1 MDSEFLDH
9 EIRMAAFEH
18 LRDLVRLHERLNWQ
32 VIEKGF
38 WFNGEKVHFATRPK
52 GIFKPRQMTHLLS
65 IRTVVPRPGRG
76 IWYHDQ
82 ERVHGQIFDAQD
94 VVDYAFSGTNPLD
107 SDNQLLLN
115 AYKNDIAII
124 YFIGVAP
131 GVYEACFPSFI
142 SGWDANESCAYVG
155 FGQLDRDRPVK
166 PENAVDR
173 RYSMGKVKRRLHQSR
188 FREMVMTAYGCR
200 CALSGLPETG
210 LLDAAHIVPDV
221 DERLGQPL
229 VRNGILLSKLHHA
242 AFDKHL
248 IGIDPMFRVHVS
260 EQLFDQS
267 DGPMLG
273 ALKSLR
279 DKEILL
285 PDNHADWPDRERLAQ
300 RFETF
305 REAA

>member
-1 MDSEFLDH
+1 MNPEFLDH
-9 EIRMAAFEH
+9 QIRMAVLEH
-18 LRDLVRLHERLNWQ
+18 LRDLMRLHERLNWQ

-38 WFNGEKVHFATRPK
+38 WFNGEKFHFATRPR

-65 IRTVVPRPGRG
+65 IKTVVPRPGRG

-82 ERVHGQIFDAQD
+82 ERVHGQIFDAQE
-94 VVDYAFSGTNPLD
+94 VVDYAFSGTNPLNP
-107 SDNQLLLN
+107 DNQLLLDACEN
-115 AYKNDIAII
+115 RIPII
-124 YFIGVAP
+124 YFIGTAP
-131 GVYEACFPSFI
+131 GVYEACFPTFI
-142 SGWDANESCAYVG
+142 SGWDANESRAYVA
-155 FGQLDRDRPVK
+155 FGRLDRDRLVK

-173 RYSMGKVKRRLHQSR
+173 RYSMGRVKQRLHQSR
-188 FREMVMTAYGCR
+188 FREMVMTAYSCR
-200 CALSGLPETG
+200 CALSGLPESG

-229 VRNGILLSKLHHA
+229 VCNGILLSKLHHA
-242 AFDKHL
+242 AFDRNL
-248 IGIDPMFRVHVS
+248 IGIDSTFQVHVS
-260 EQLFDQS
+260 ERLLGQS

-279 DKEILL
+279 GKKILL
-285 PDNHADWPDRERLAQ
+285 PDCHADWPDSERLAQ

>member
-1 MDSEFLDH
+1 MDPDFLDH
-9 EIRMAAFEH
+9 RIRMAAFQH
-18 LRDLVRLHERLNWQ
+18 LRNLVRMHEQLNWQ
-32 VIEKGF
+32 VIKNGF
-38 WFNGEKVHFATRPK
+38 LFNGERIYFATEPR

-65 IRTVVPRPGRG
+65 IKTVVPRPGRHV
-76 IWYHDQ
+76 WYHDQ
-82 ERVHGQIFDAQD
+82 ARVHGQIFDAQD

-107 SDNQLLLN
+107 RDNQLLLE
-115 AYKNDIAII
+115 AYKNHTPII

-142 SGWDANESCAYVG
+142 SGWDANELRAYVA
-155 FGQLDRDRPVK
+155 FGRLDRDRLVE
-166 PENAVDR
+166 PENAGDR
-173 RYSMGKVKRRLHQSR
+173 RYSMGRVKRRLHQSR

-229 VRNGILLSKLHHA
+229 VCNGILLSKLHHA
-242 AFDKHL
+242 AFDRNL
-248 IGIDPMFRVHVS
+248 IGIDPMFQVHVS
-260 EQLFDQS
+260 ERLFDQS

-279 DKEILL
+279 GKEILL